1 MLLAYTFFI
10 LLSAVIEER
19 PPSYSLFSKY
29 NYYVAANFLK
39 STEEWY
45 GTDANRRSEVEF
57 FTKQI

>member
-19 PPSYSLFSKY
+19 PPSYALFSKY

-39 STEEWY
+39 STEE
-45 GTDANRRSEVEF
+45 
-57 FTKQI
+57 

>member
-19 PPSYSLFSKY
+19 PPSYALFSKY

-45 GTDANRRSEVEF
+45 GTVYIR
-57 FTKQI
+57 